1 MATTRTL
8 GYEIGS
14 VAQAKRCVHQACAA
28 LTSGQLDKMD
38 ASGDKAQAN
47 DLIPIVYEYLRDTCS
62 DAAEVLK
69 KQFKKVGGMSFVRA
83 VTFFL

>member
-1 MATTRTL
+1 
-8 GYEIGS
+8 
-14 VAQAKRCVHQACAA
+14 
-28 LTSGQLDKMD
+28 MD